1 MPSFKSLAVTALI
14 VFVVVVVIFRTP
26 LRKATG
32 V

>member
-1 MPSFKSLAVTALI
+1 MPSMKHILVTAVI

>member
-1 MPSFKSLAVTALI
+1 MPSFKHIAVTALI
-14 VFVVVVVIFRTP
+14 VFVVVVIIFRSP

>member
-1 MPSFKSLAVTALI
+1 MPSFKHIAVTALI

-26 LRKATG
+26 LRKAIG